1 MLLIKSWLYKRIK
14 QKQLPRIPR
23 HQPQA
28 AAHAR
33 HARPVHSV
41 GFVENVLEFGAQVNL
56 ADLVAH
62 SGVQDSPARGAV
74 NGDAVVVLIATR

>member
-1 MLLIKSWLYKRIK
+1 VQTDSAGYKRVHDGDTYRPA
-14 QKQLPRIPR
+14 QKLPRIPR

-28 AAHAR
+28 AARAR

-41 GFVENVLEFGAQVNL
+41 SFVKNVLEFGIQVNA

-62 SGVQDSPARGAV
+62 SSVQDSPAWGAA
-74 NGDAVVVLIATR
+74 NG